1 MFYGNAEDFRTYN
14 VARGREVPDAWDD
27 TLIDSA
33 LLVASEYIDAN
44 YENSFIGHKTNGFIQ
59 ERSWPRSNAQINTYP
74 YYIFDND
81 TIPEQV
87 VKATYEA
94 AYREATERGSLSVD
108 YKPNEY
114 KSVSVDGATSV
125 EYNFTNTSSD
135 VQKQIPAVEMLLQFL
150 TVDGGSNNVSGKV
163 FRA

>member
-44 YENSFIGHKTNGFIQ
+44 YENSFIGYKTNGFTQ

-74 YYIFDND
+74 HYIFDND
-81 TIPEQV
+81 VIPEQV

-94 AYREATERGSLSVD
+94 AYREVTERGSLSVD

-114 KSVSVDGATSV
+114 KSVSVDGAISV
-125 EYNFTNTSSD
+125 EYNSTSNASD
-135 VQKQIPAVEMLLQFL
+135 VQKQIPAVEKLLQFL

-163 FRA
+163 FRT